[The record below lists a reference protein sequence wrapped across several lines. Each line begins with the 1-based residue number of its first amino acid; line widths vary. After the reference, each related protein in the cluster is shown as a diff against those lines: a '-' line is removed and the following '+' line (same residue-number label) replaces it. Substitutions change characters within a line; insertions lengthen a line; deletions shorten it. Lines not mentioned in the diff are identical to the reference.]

1 MLFLI
6 DNINWTNE
14 ITGKFDVE
22 WIEFK
27 QKPID
32 RFLLMEQKK
41 NNPSPEHLVE
51 INSVKLIE
59 SVNFVYLF
67 MYLCIFS
74 VSAVAPGTGLLAP
87 EDGEE
92 NNDDEEMA

>member
-32 RFLLMEQKK
+32 RFLSMEQKK
-41 NNPSPEHLVE
+41 NNPTPEHRVE
-51 INSVKLIE
+51 IN
-59 SVNFVYLF
+59 
-67 MYLCIFS
+67 M
-74 VSAVAPGTGLLAP
+74 SAVAPGTGLLAP
-87 EDGEE
+87 DGEE